1 MIKAIKNF
9 IYSLLS
15 EDGAISSKRFV
26 GVITTLFLCF
36 SLLWCLLDKNHPEP
50 PSILLECVTALAIGS
65 LGISA
70 TQTIF
75 KRKEIEKVD

>member
-1 MIKAIKNF
+1 MIKTIKNF

-36 SLLWCLLDKNHPEP
+36 SLIWCLLDKSHAEP
-50 PSILLECVTALAIGS
+50 PSVLLECVTALAIGS

-75 KRKEIEKVD
+75 KPKEKDNV

>member
-26 GVITTLFLCF
+26 GVLTTLFLCF
-36 SLLWCLLDKNHPEP
+36 SLIWCLLDKSHAEP
-50 PSILLECVTALAIGS
+50 PSVLLECVTALAIGS

-75 KRKEIEKVD
+75 KPKEKDDV

>member
-26 GVITTLFLCF
+26 GIITTLFLCF
-36 SLLWCLLDKNHPEP
+36 SLLWCLLDKSHAEP
-50 PSILLECVTALAIGS
+50 PSVLLECITALAIGS

-75 KRKEIEKVD
+75 KKKEVE

>member
-36 SLLWCLLDKNHPEP
+36 SLIWCLLDKSHAEP
-50 PSILLECVTALAIGS
+50 PSVLLECVTALAIGS

-75 KRKEIEKVD
+75 KPKEKDNV